1 MEYQPAL
8 APADDERSAT
18 STAIPPQ
25 VLARWAAVASARAYL
40 AAIPRQARA

>member
-8 APADDERSAT
+8 APADDERSTT
-18 STAIPPQ
+18 SVIPPQ

-40 AAIPRQARA
+40 ATIPRQARA